1 MIYKSLMSHDNG
13 YTHTHSAYITADNE
27 EEAEEKASLIAE
39 KLHLVCQEPVF
50 LAEKQELHCPFEVYQ
65 EPILIYATD
74 NIENKTAMNIRANG
88 DSIQS
93 ARKKGYRR

>member
-13 YTHTHSAYITADNE
+13 YTHTHSAYITAESE
-27 EEAEEKASLIAE
+27 EDAEKKASLIAE

-50 LAEKQELHCPFEVYQ
+50 LAEKQELHCPYEVYQ

-74 NIENKTAMNIRANG
+74 SIENKTAYNISAT
-88 DSIQS
+88 DKSIQL
-93 ARKKGYRR
+93 ARKKRYIR